1 MVEGVRRGILA
12 IVRFGQMWIT
22 MVDSVLISK
31 NLDVLEFKLP
41 SPPLGQQGC
50 QGAASA

>member
-22 MVDSVLISK
+22 MVDSVLISR

-41 SPPLGQQGC
+41 SPPLGQQGG
-50 QGAASA
+50 QTA